1 MITINFLQVLSLFK
15 KYWREILLIVLS
27 VAIIGKMRVD
37 QSRMKDT
44 YETTQEELKTQI
56 NELNRIHA
64 QEIAQK
70 NKALDLYREAMEN
83 IEKDYE
89 EQKKKNKELSEK
101 RKTKLVKQFTHNK
114 EELADEIN
122 STFGIKYTP

>member
-1 MITINFLQVLSLFK
+1 VISIDFLKVLSLFT
-15 KYWREILLIVLS
+15 KYWKEILLIVFS
-27 VAIIGKMRVD
+27 VIIIGKMRID
-37 QSRMKDT
+37 HNRMKDT
-44 YETTQEELKTQI
+44 YETAQEELQTQI
-56 NELNRIHA
+56 NELNKIHA
-64 QEIAQK
+64 QEIEQK
-70 NKALDLYREAMEN
+70 NKAIEIYRAAMEN

-101 RKTKLVKQFTHNK
+101 RKTTLVKQFTHNK